1 MNIKQQELLR
11 CICEFFNKGED
22 DYYTF
27 SDSDNLLAF
36 MIENDKPLKKA
47 FPFKNWCNLVRAK
60 KRCLQTVKLML
71 KSTGNEFH
79 IGVCATVVQTGDR
92 KFKSTYPSYRF
103 KVKNV

>member
-1 MNIKQQELLR
+1 MNIKQQELLGR
-11 CICEFFNKGED
+11 ICEFFSKDED
-22 DYYTF
+22 DFYTF
-27 SDSDNLLAF
+27 SDSGRLLEF
-36 MIENDKPLKKA
+36 IIENDKPLKKA

-79 IGVCATVVQTGDR
+79 RGVCATVVQTDDR

-103 KVKNV
+103 KVINV

>member
-1 MNIKQQELLR
+1 MNIKQQELLER
-11 CICEFFNKGED
+11 ICEFFSKDEG

-27 SDSDNLLAF
+27 SDSGRLLEF
-36 MIENDKPLKKA
+36 VIENDKLLKRA

-79 IGVCATVVQTGDR
+79 RGVCATVVQTDDR